1 MWDETP
7 ASGPVGYYWRNVIL
21 AGLLRQIGNLK
32 NDFLTKSILF
42 FPLVFIPL
50 LVFFSASVSPTS
62 ALGQSSGDL
71 GDLQN
76 RSEEIRSSYEQ
87 ALADLV
93 AANSE
98 VSRYEAEIAHVNGRQ
113 ADVQSAIASEQANLS
128 DLQSQLDERQQILEK
143 RVTIAYKSDDI
154 NVLDVIMDAGDFDDL
169 LTRLD
174 LLGEIADSDRQMIDS
189 YRESKD
195 SVEQKL
201 ASLEASQ
208 AELDGLYQELS
219 SAQENMVAAQSE
231 KQGMV
236 DSLQSEQQMTEGQ
249 ITQLQSEASSVG
261 TRMDQLQDEAYS
273 GGGYTPPPAGGSSFS
288 VTATSY
294 CLGGTTATG
303 MPVGRGIIA
312 VDPRVIPLGSQVYVS
327 GYGNAIAADTG
338 GAIRGN
344 KIDVWLPCG
353 EAIAWGVRTVSV
365 TVY

>member
-21 AGLLRQIGNLK
+21 VGFLRQIRNLK

-76 RSEEIRSSYEQ
+76 RSEELRSSYEQ

-98 VSRYEAEIAHVNGRQ
+98 VGRYEAEIAHASERQ
-113 ADVQSAIASEQANLS
+113 TEVESAIASEQTNLAE
-128 DLQSQLDERQQILEK
+128 LQRQLDERQQILEK

-154 NVLDVIMDAGDFDDL
+154 NVLDVIMDAGDFNDL

-174 LLGEIADSDRQMIDS
+174 LLGEIADSDRQLIDS
-189 YRESKD
+189 YRDSK
-195 SVEQKL
+195 SQVEGKL
-201 ASLEASQ
+201 ASLQASQ
-208 AELDGLYQELS
+208 AELDGLLGELS
-219 SAQENMVAAQSE
+219 TAQENRVAAQSE
-231 KQGMV
+231 KQSLV
-236 DSLQSEQQMTEGQ
+236 DSLKGEQQMTEGQ
-249 ITQLQSEASSVG
+249 IAELQSEATSVG
-261 TRMDQLQDEAYS
+261 TRMSEMQSESS
-273 GGGYTPPPAGGSSFS
+273 GGGYTPPPAGGSSIS
-288 VTATSY
+288 VTATAY
-294 CLGGTTATG
+294 CLQGRTATG
-303 MPVGRGIIA
+303 MPAGPGIIA

-353 EAIAWGVRTVSV
+353 DAMAWGVRTVSV